1 MEYTEIKLTLQK
13 SISEDTKG
21 IYISD
26 LGDLG
31 FDSFSEEGNLVMA
44 YIPSVDYHKNIDEIS
59 TYLKSIPNCNS
70 EMKIVADQNWNAL
83 WESNFDTI
91 IVNDKCAIR
100 APFHEPLGYDVE
112 IVIMPRMA
120 FGTGHHQTTQLMIDE
135 VLNSDMQG
143 KMGLDMGSG
152 TGILAIAAVISG
164 ASYVDAVDI
173 DEWAY
178 DNITENTVRN
188 SVDAKISSYLGDASL
203 FEGEGILAGQT
214 YDFILAN
221 INRNILLRD
230 MPIYLSRLKSKGE
243 ILFSGFLE
251 SDVDILKDKAG
262 TLGLTFAKV
271 ATREK
276 WYMLKFIKE

>member
-44 YIPSVDYHKNIDEIS
+44 YIPSVDYQKNIDEIS

-203 FEGEGILAGQT
+203 FEGEGILSGQT

-251 SDVDILKDKAG
+251 SDVDILKEKANM
-262 TLGLTFAKV
+262 LGLTFLKV

-276 WYMLKFIKE
+276 WYMLKFVKE